1 MATREIHPAALI
13 FPMMSDN
20 ELAELAADIKA
31 NGLIHAIVVD
41 KNGVLIDGRNRLRA
55 CELASVE
62 PVFVTFEGDDPRQ
75 FILSSNITRRHM
87 TKGQQVMVVALIYP
101 EADKTTHG
109 KTSKSKLL
117 LETETNFSSEYL
129 SQARTVIA

>member
-1 MATREIHPAALI
+1 
-13 FPMMSDN
+13 MMSDN

-62 PVFVTFEGDDPRQ
+62 PVFVMQPFLSRVVDIARAHSVAYPHLVID
-75 FILSSNITRRHM
+75 ILDH
-87 TKGQQVMVVALIYP
+87 
-101 EADKTTHG
+101 
-109 KTSKSKLL
+109 
-117 LETETNFSSEYL
+117 
-129 SQARTVIA
+129 